1 MGAKLEQIYDIVT
14 QKTGLKGRMRL
25 ADSTGVSRTKAAEME
40 DTDKLIKKFV
50 KVASEIIGED
60 ISELI

>member
-14 QKTGLKGRMRL
+14 QRTGLKGRMRL
-25 ADSTGVSRTKAAEME
+25 ADRTGVSKAKAAEME

-50 KVASEIIGED
+50 KAASEIIGED